1 MLSEAFKYLTTPC
14 SPHLKSMGYLKE
26 LIALEARFKR
36 CQAAWHPHIQK
47 SKSVICDA
55 ANNTTK
61 THKVVVLG
69 SGILSDIPIEMLSKT
84 FETVVLVD
92 ICFLKQTRERL
103 SPYDN
108 VEWQTADVTGIAGP
122 LYNWV
127 NSNKSHEAFPVPT
140 LPIDIS
146 LGDADLV
153 ISSNLLSQLPL
164 IPLQFLSRAK
174 PDLDEKIIV
183 KFAQDIVRAH
193 LEFLDTCPGSICLIS
208 EIERQICDGP
218 NIQKIEDPL
227 WGQSL
232 AHDGDEWFWHVAPKS
247 EISSAYEIRN
257 RVIGSHWLI

>member
-36 CQAAWHPHIQK
+36 CQEAWHPHIQK

-55 ANNTTK
+55 ANNAARTK
-61 THKVVVLG
+61 KVVVLG
-69 SGILSDIPIEMLSKT
+69 SGILSDIPIEVLSET
-84 FETVVLVD
+84 FESVVLVD
-92 ICFLKQTRERL
+92 VCFLKQTRKRL
-103 SPYDN
+103 SPYSN
-108 VEWQTADVTGIAGP
+108 IEWQVADVTGVAEA
-122 LYNWV
+122 LYSWINNNQLNDV
-127 NSNKSHEAFPVPT
+127 FPVPT
-140 LPIDIS
+140 LPTGINLD
-146 LGDADLV
+146 DVDLV

-164 IPLQFLSRAK
+164 IPLQFLRRTK
-174 PDLDEKIIV
+174 PDLDENIIV

-218 NIQKIEDPL
+218 SIQKIEDPL

-232 AHDGDEWFWHVAPKS
+232 KHNGEEWSWHVAPKS
-247 EISSAYEIRN
+247 EISRDYEIRN